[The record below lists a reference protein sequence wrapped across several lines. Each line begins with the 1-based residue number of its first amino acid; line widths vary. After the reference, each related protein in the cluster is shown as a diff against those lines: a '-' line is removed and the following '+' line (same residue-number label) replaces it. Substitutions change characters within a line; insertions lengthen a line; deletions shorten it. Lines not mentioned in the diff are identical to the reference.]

1 MVLCKLE
8 SKSFCKHNI
17 KEQLFVV
24 TSFCFS
30 PGGLDTLVRDLT
42 VEDRKFISQQLNVE
56 DPEGKL
62 DQFINSLLLS
72 SYLLYAFVK
81 TNYC

>member
-8 SKSFCKHNI
+8 SKSFCKHDI
-17 KEQLFVV
+17 KEQLFVL
-24 TSFCFS
+24 TSFYFS

-42 VEDRKFISQQLNVE
+42 VGDREFISQHLNVE

-62 DQFINSLLLS
+62 DQFINSLLFS

-81 TNYC
+81 TSYC

>member
-1 MVLCKLE
+1 ML
-8 SKSFCKHNI
+8 
-17 KEQLFVV
+17 

-30 PGGLDTLVRDLT
+30 PGGLDTLIRDLT
-42 VEDRKFISQQLNVE
+42 VEDREFISQRLNVE

-62 DQFINSLLLS
+62 AQLNA

-81 TNYC
+81 TSNS